1 MVLLEI
7 IYPLIMGIVGLFMG
21 ALFLMLTTKMFKTQN
36 NNYGTA
42 LKVVLWPIIIS
53 TILSIVLNYVTNQTL
68 LVVLWIITFIGL
80 LVLNLWL
87 VKTNYLVGIGKAF
100 LILLV
105 AFLIGIIPAI
115 IVALIIG
122 MIMAVIGLGMQFGKL
137 F

>member
-1 MVLLEI
+1 M
-7 IYPLIMGIVGLFMG
+7 
-21 ALFLMLTTKMFKTQN
+21 AN
-36 NNYGTA
+36 NN
-42 LKVVLWPIIIS
+42 S